1 MPYYSYKALENDG
14 TGVTGVLPAESETQ
28 LAEQLSRS
36 NRLLVSARGVSG
48 PRQSVRA
55 GVSRKD
61 LIAFT
66 AQLAV
71 IAGSGIGI
79 LEGLE
84 DIATQSDTAGMRRMV
99 ENLVQNLDQGS
110 SLSEAMASNPAAFGS
125 LYVNT
130 VRSGEE
136 TGDLEGVLQRLTTY
150 LEWEQEIASKVK
162 QAAMYPLILTV
173 LLGSVLVVL
182 VGFVL
187 PRFAAIFARKGF
199 DLPLPT
205 RIVLWGAAVLT
216 GYWWLILAA
225 AAGMVVALVMASR
238 TRKGKLTIDRVK
250 MRVPILGG
258 LTRRTAISRFA
269 HTLATTVGA
278 GVDIIRALRLAGAA
292 TGNLAFEGT
301 ADRVADRISDGSTLA
316 DALRAVRLF
325 PPLFVR
331 MAGVGETT
339 GALSRMLDRA
349 SDFYDREI
357 RVTVARMM
365 TLSEAG
371 VTVAMGFVVGLV
383 ALSVFLPLYQML
395 AFIKK

>member
-1 MPYYSYKALENDG
+1 
-14 TGVTGVLPAESETQ
+14 
-28 LAEQLSRS
+28 
-36 NRLLVSARGVSG
+36 
-48 PRQSVRA
+48 
-55 GVSRKD
+55 
-61 LIAFT
+61 
-66 AQLAV
+66 
-71 IAGSGIGI
+71 
-79 LEGLE
+79 
-84 DIATQSDTAGMRRMV
+84 
-99 ENLVQNLDQGS
+99 
-110 SLSEAMASNPAAFGS
+110 
-125 LYVNT
+125 
-130 VRSGEE
+130 
-136 TGDLEGVLQRLTTY
+136 
-150 LEWEQEIASKVK
+150 
-162 QAAMYPLILTV
+162 
-173 LLGSVLVVL
+173 
-182 VGFVL
+182 
-187 PRFAAIFARKGF
+187 
-199 DLPLPT
+199 
-205 RIVLWGAAVLT
+205 
-216 GYWWLILAA
+216 
-225 AAGMVVALVMASR
+225 MVVALVMASR